1 MSVSLAEMKNIRP
14 PLFRFELVP
23 VEDRAATEALNNG
36 SVVMKDEAWVFVQ
49 QLGSRDEIP
58 FPAEQWL
65 AQMEQ
70 DCRLRP
76 KSMPRQFVEMF
87 KQGYRDFRNGVEQRV
102 NGTSV
107 RHVSIYTPAE
117 VANLIRINIQAVED
131 AAMMNDEALRRY
143 GLGGVQ
149 VKQKSQDWLK
159 TRDSS
164 QSALEMTQ
172 LRQQNQ
178 ALQGQ
183 IEAQQEA
190 LNEMRAQLA
199 QLNAATKSSQV
210 KKVG

>member
-23 VEDRAATEALNNG
+23 VEDRAGTEALNDG
-36 SVVMKDEAWVFVQ
+36 SIKMKDEPWVFVQ
-49 QLGSRDEIP
+49 QLGSRDEAC

-70 DCRLRP
+70 DHRLRP
-76 KSMPRQFVEMF
+76 KQMPRQFVEMF
-87 KQGYRDFRNGVEQRV
+87 KQGYRDFKNGVEQRV

-117 VANLIRINIQAVED
+117 VANLVRINIQAVED
-131 AAMMNDEALRRY
+131 AAAMNDEALRRY

-159 TRDSS
+159 TRDTS
-164 QSALEMTQ
+164 QAAVEMSR
-172 LRQQNQ
+172 LRDQND
-178 ALQGQ
+178 ALQEQ
-183 IEAQQEA
+183 IKSQQEV
-190 LNEMRAQLA
+190 LEDMRSQLSV
-199 QLNAATKSSQV
+199 LNAAAKQTK
-210 KKVG
+210 KA